1 MSTGPDFSEGP
12 VPSRSFGER
21 LLGAQRLDASVYEE
35 VEHTPDALGQAAG
48 VVALAALAR
57 GIGVSGELG
66 VIGELLGAFAG
77 WLFGTAVIWL
87 VGVKILQH
95 SSDFQELLRTLGFA
109 SAPQLL
115 YILGVFP
122 LGPLA
127 PLLVLTVLVLGI
139 FAWVIAARQALDV
152 TTGRA
157 VAICVLAQIPGLI
170 LIILALMTAA
180 PVAVPEM

>member
-21 LLGAQRLDASVYEE
+21 LLGALRVDATIYEE
-35 VEHTPDALGQAAG
+35 VEHTPEALGQAAA
-48 VVALAALAR
+48 VVALAAVAR
-57 GIGVSGELG
+57 GLG
-66 VIGELLGAFAG
+66 VPADNGLLGGLVGGLLG

-87 VGVKILQH
+87 IGVKIMKH
-95 SSDFQELLRTLGFA
+95 TSDFQELLRTLGFA

-115 YILGVFP
+115 YILGVIP

-127 PLLVLTVLVLGI
+127 PLLALAVTVLGV
-139 FAWVIAARQALDV
+139 FAWVIAVRQALDV

-157 VAICVLAQIPGLI
+157 VAVCVLAKLPIVILLLLGL
-170 LIILALMTAA
+170 LSA
-180 PVAVPEM
+180 PSA

>member
-21 LLGAQRLDASVYEE
+21 LLGALRLDATVYEE

-48 VVALAALAR
+48 VVALAAVAR
-57 GIGVSGELG
+57 GLGVSGDFTLIMPL
-66 VIGELLGAFAG
+66 IGGFIA
-77 WLFGTAVIWL
+77 WLIGTGLIWL

-95 SSDFQELLRTLGFA
+95 SSDFPELLRTLGFA
-109 SAPQLL
+109 SAPELL
-115 YILGVFP
+115 YVLGVVP

-127 PLLVLTVLVLGI
+127 PLLVFAVLILGI

-152 TTGRA
+152 TTGRSIG
-157 VAICVLAQIPGLI
+157 ICVLAQIPLI
-170 LIILALMTAA
+170 LMVLALLASPA
-180 PVAVPEM
+180 P